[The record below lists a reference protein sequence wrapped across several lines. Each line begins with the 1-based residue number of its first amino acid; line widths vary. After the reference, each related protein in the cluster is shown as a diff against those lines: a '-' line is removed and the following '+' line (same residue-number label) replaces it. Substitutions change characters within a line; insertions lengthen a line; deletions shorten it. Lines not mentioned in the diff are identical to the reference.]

1 MKIEV
6 SDEQLALLAQMGD
19 KKAMDIL
26 LNKYK
31 GSVNN
36 RVKRYFLAGATRD
49 DVLQEGMIGLFS
61 AIMSYRP
68 EKNDSFSAFASMC
81 IRRRMINV
89 LETAKR
95 QKNQPLNTYVSLS
108 KPVQD
113 DDEGRTLGDILEV
126 KGLNPEEI
134 FLTKEKDRNTK
145 KRLKGVLSRFEFA
158 VLSEFLSGKNYDEI
172 AEILDTDKKSVDNA
186 LQRIRRKIS
195 RMGIE

>member
-6 SDEQLALLAQMGD
+6 SDEQLAMLAQMGD

-31 GSVNN
+31 MFVNN
-36 RVKRYFLAGATRD
+36 RVKKFFLAGATHD
-49 DVLQEGMIGLFS
+49 DVLQEGMIGLFG

-68 EKNDSFSAFASMC
+68 EKNDSFPAFASMC
-81 IRRRMINV
+81 IRRRMVNV
-89 LETAKR
+89 FENAKR
-95 QKNQPLNTYVSLS
+95 QKNLPLNTYVSLN
-108 KPVQD
+108 KPVND

-126 KGLNPEEI
+126 KGPNPEEI
-134 FLTKEKDRNTK
+134 FLIKEKDRNTK
-145 KRLKGVLSRFEFA
+145 KRLKGILSQLEFTVLN
-158 VLSEFLSGKNYDEI
+158 EFLSGKNYDEI
-172 AEILDTDKKSVDNA
+172 AEILGADKKSVDNA